1 MEHERTLSNGR
12 KNPPARSEGDLD
24 NRKEMIPLLNQA
36 TQPPINQ

>member
-24 NRKEMIPLLNQA
+24 IRKEMGFLCSIK
-36 TQPPINQ
+36 QPNLP